1 MGNDI
6 MVSIDR
12 IERAI
17 YLIRGQ
23 KVMLDRDLA
32 ALYEVET
39 KRLKEQVRRNVDRFP
54 DDFAFVLGPQE
65 FATLRSQFATS
76 KSEARGGTQYRPMAF
91 TEQGVAMLSTVLNSK
106 RAIAVNIAIMRTFVK
121 LRQMLDSHA
130 KLAQK
135 LAELESKYDGQFRVV
150 FEALN
155 ELMAPP
161 EPKRKPIGFSVKER
175 RARYTARKGPE

>member
-1 MGNDI
+1 MRNDTVI
-6 MVSIDR
+6 PVER
-12 IERAI
+12 IEGAI
-17 YLIRGQ
+17 YLLRGQ
-23 KVMLDRDLA
+23 KVMLDRDIA
-32 ALYEVET
+32 VLYGVET
-39 KRLKEQVRRNVDRFP
+39 KRLKEQVRRNMDRFP
-54 DDFAFVLGPQE
+54 EDFMFVLTTEE
-65 FATLRSQFATS
+65 FANWRSQFATS
-76 KSEARGGTQYRPMAF
+76 NSDRMGLRHAPMAF

-106 RAIAVNIAIMRTFVK
+106 RAIGVNIAIMRTFVK

-135 LAELESKYDGQFRVV
+135 LAELEAKYDGQFRVV

-175 RARYTARKGPE
+175 RARYSAK